1 MQKLLNTL
9 KDRFPEIETIN
20 EKKEF
25 LYSSWILGFKNGNS
39 MIIMKQPPPYIGNGE
54 LYTIATYNS
63 EEEYDDSLTYQG
75 EEAYLT
81 DRYII
86 RSVDFIRSL

>member
-1 MQKLLNTL
+1 VQKLLNTL
-9 KDRFPEIETIN
+9 KDKFPEIEMIE
-20 EKKEF
+20 EKREF
-25 LYSSWILGFKNGNS
+25 IYSSWILDFKNGNS
-39 MIIMKQPPPYIGNGE
+39 MIIMKQPPPYIGDGE

-81 DRYII
+81 DKCII
-86 RSVDFIRSL
+86 KSVDFIRSL